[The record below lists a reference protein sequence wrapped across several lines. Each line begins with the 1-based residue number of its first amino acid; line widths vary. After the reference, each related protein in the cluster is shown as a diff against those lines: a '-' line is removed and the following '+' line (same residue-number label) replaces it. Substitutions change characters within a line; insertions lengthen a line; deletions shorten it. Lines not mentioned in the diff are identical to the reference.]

1 MDAIAPAT
9 AASPVPAARTAP
21 QSAPEQVVAAAP
33 PSPASAPALPA
44 LPAAVQRAQ
53 LEPAPAT
60 LMTLEDM
67 TALLGLL

>member
-1 MDAIAPAT
+1 MDAIAPSS

-21 QSAPEQVVAAAP
+21 QVVPDAVVGLP
-33 PSPASAPALPA
+33 LPQPAVAEPLPA

-53 LEPAPAT
+53 LEPPPAK

>member
-1 MDAIAPAT
+1 MDAIAPS
-9 AASPVPAARTAP
+9 AAAPPVPAARTAP
-21 QSAPEQVVAAAP
+21 QVVPEPVAAP
-33 PSPASAPALPA
+33 PAAHVASAVPLPA

-53 LEPAPAT
+53 LEPAPAK